1 MKHLFL
7 ALITT
12 LFIAAC
18 GGGNG
23 GGGNGGGDNPD
34 GGNWQDDKEI
44 DKDQA

>member
-18 GGGNG
+18 